1 MPLSNF
7 MVSSKRLS
15 LQYSNERDS
24 SEVNRD
30 DLVLRVEKEEL
41 GNEVGIRQHHYDV
54 LFFWYLIGFVLV
66 ALMLAQAQLSGN
78 LIIPSLMFLCWFVA
92 LCTMEK
98 DLLIQLNPTH
108 VKSWI
113 VEEAH
118 NSKFFIL
125 ANFVTSLQTCFPTR
139 VFQGC
144 PRRFKRKLKNL
155 WGRLHKSRL
164 HCFKEFEEAGI
175 SGR

>member
-1 MPLSNF
+1 M
-7 MVSSKRLS
+7 
-15 LQYSNERDS
+15 
-24 SEVNRD
+24 NRD

-54 LFFWYLIGFVLV
+54 LFFWYLIGLVLL
-66 ALMLAQAQLSGN
+66 ALMLAQAQISGN
-78 LIIPSLMFLCWFVA
+78 LIIPLLISLCWFVA

-113 VEEAH
+113 VEEIH
-118 NSKFFIL
+118 NLRFTIL
-125 ANFVTSLQTCFPTR
+125 ANFVTLLETCFLMS
-139 VFQGC
+139 VFQGG
-144 PRRFKRKLKNL
+144 PRRFKRNLKNL

>member
-7 MVSSKRLS
+7 MVSSKRRFPCS
-15 LQYSNERDS
+15 TQTSGIPVRWIEMTSFSGSRKRNSGTR
-24 SEVNRD
+24 SEFASTAMTCCAS
-30 DLVLRVEKEEL
+30 
-41 GNEVGIRQHHYDV
+41 GIW
-54 LFFWYLIGFVLV
+54 L

-78 LIIPSLMFLCWFVA
+78 LIIPSLIFLCWFVA
-92 LCTMEK
+92 LCTLEK
-98 DLLIQLNPTH
+98 DLLTQLNPTH

-125 ANFVTSLQTCFPTR
+125 ANFVTLLQTCFPTR
-139 VFQGC
+139 VFQGG